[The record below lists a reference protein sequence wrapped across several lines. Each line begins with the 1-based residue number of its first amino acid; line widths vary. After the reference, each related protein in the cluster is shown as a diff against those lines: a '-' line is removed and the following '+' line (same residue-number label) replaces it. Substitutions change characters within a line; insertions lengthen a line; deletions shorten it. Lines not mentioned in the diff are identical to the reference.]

1 MCYVLDSGR
10 VDEDLSNSRLSL
22 AVLSELRPIVADPC
36 VVVEFA
42 AFGKQ
47 MHRRIHETFAAR
59 EDREQGVTSDGRT
72 SSGFG
77 VPGPGIY
84 DQLTVLVHRNLDAE
98 LGVWRR
104 PLRRVRPEPPAVR
117 RQSSFASLVLGDLGT
132 KVLRDNG
139 GQ

>member
-1 MCYVLDSGR
+1 MFYVLDSGR

-84 DQLTVLVHRNLDAE
+84 DQ
-98 LGVWRR
+98 R
-104 PLRRVRPEPPAVR
+104 PCWYTATWMPSWVSAATIA
-117 RQSSFASLVLGDLGT
+117 SSSA
-132 KVLRDNG
+132 
-139 GQ
+139 